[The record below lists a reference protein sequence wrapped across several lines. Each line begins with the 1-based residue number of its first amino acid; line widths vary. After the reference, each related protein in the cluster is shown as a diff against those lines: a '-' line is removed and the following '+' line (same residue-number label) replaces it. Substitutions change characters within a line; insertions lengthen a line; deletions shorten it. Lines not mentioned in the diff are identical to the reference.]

1 MIRSQPIALLLKW
14 SLHMVII
21 GRRRKEEEGER
32 GLVLRSPWPPLSLIL
47 LYQTTG
53 RKAVFFSRA
62 LQKKI
67 KGISPFWREV
77 IKSKTSAVLLLNS
90 TYCRVYIYTSKQE
103 RTEKFKY
110 ETEPFLFIK
119 HYNIFP
125 LSLSLSIFYFFCGV
139 DNTGSVRSWDNQ
151 FTANLIPVI
160 PCQRVSGKMWMA
172 KMSYWYSTSLGV
184 NNHKWDTVIKRTLFS
199 KSIS

>member
-90 TYCRVYIYTSKQE
+90 TYCRVYFTPQSKRGQ
-103 RTEKFKY
+103 RSWNTRQNHFY
-110 ETEPFLFIK
+110 FL
-119 HYNIFP
+119 NIIISF
-125 LSLSLSIFYFFCGV
+125 LSLYFLFFCGV

-172 KMSYWYSTSLGV
+172 KMSYWYRTSLDV

>member
-1 MIRSQPIALLLKW
+1 MAVYRRIDSLINHPQCIMDELYFIKRFGPVTRNTISFEWLDLSQSLCFSNDLFTWWLLEGG
-14 SLHMVII
+14 

-110 ETEPFLFIK
+110 ETEPFLFLK

-125 LSLSLSIFYFFCGV
+125 LSVFFIFLW
-139 DNTGSVRSWDNQ
+139 SR
-151 FTANLIPVI
+151 
-160 PCQRVSGKMWMA
+160 
-172 KMSYWYSTSLGV
+172 
-184 NNHKWDTVIKRTLFS
+184 
-199 KSIS
+199 